1 VGCSPDGVKPFSPY
15 GTLITH
21 GMVLDQ
27 EGKKMSKSLGNIIS
41 PMTVINGGKDQ
52 KKEPAYG
59 TDGLRL
65 WAASVDYWNDMSI
78 GPTVLKQVDQALKK
92 IRYSARFILGNI
104 GDAHNREAFVPVPRE
119 QLGLAERYVM
129 SELYD
134 VEQAALDGYNSYNF
148 PKVVNAITRFTNV
161 TLSSLYFDIM
171 KDCLYANA
179 VQSHERRAVVTVL
192 QKILETMSSIIAPI
206 TPYLAEEIHDALNG
220 GTDKS
225 VFSKPWLPLGSE
237 WKDPSASSDMATLL
251 RVREEVLLLLEKA
264 RAQKLIGSSLEA
276 DVDLILPSDLSNT
289 DPILS
294 LLRREG

>member
-1 VGCSPDGVKPFSPY
+1 
-15 GTLITH
+15 
-21 GMVLDQ
+21 
-27 EGKKMSKSLGNIIS
+27 
-41 PMTVINGGKDQ
+41 
-52 KKEPAYG
+52 
-59 TDGLRL
+59 
-65 WAASVDYWNDMSI
+65 
-78 GPTVLKQVDQALKK
+78 
-92 IRYSARFILGNI
+92 
-104 GDAHNREAFVPVPRE
+104 
-119 QLGLAERYVM
+119 M

-294 LLRREG
+294 LLRREESFLKTLFITSDARFLDSESLSSTGYSWSSTHSLDLTSWKLELRIRAASLEKCPRCWTFTKPVESTLCPRCSDALNLH